1 MKLDYLVFAWAATVL
16 VEKAN
21 PRAQRSHS
29 DASFTNLSDV
39 DLTSMKDSV
48 DLGDGADG
56 LREYEQKRAAGRRD
70 GREASELRALKVE
83 QDFLEQ
89 CDGSS
94 RLACGGTVVM
104 AAVYGPIECPLK
116 AQLSDRA
123 IVRVDVKG
131 ASSTV
136 SRSSKWLE
144 KYFRESFEP
153 VIATG
158 MFPRSAIVIALQVM
172 QDDGSVLATGINAGM
187 MALVDA
193 VVPLRSIVCAS
204 SVAMNSNHTLVLDP
218 TQAEQGEAVVHA
230 TFAFESGG
238 GLVSCKT
245 WGFFE
250 DERSFS
256 NAASI
261 AEQAAGKVQ
270 AFLQI
275 ASNRKVNE
283 SHSI

>member
-1 MKLDYLVFAWAATVL
+1 M
-16 VEKAN
+16 N
-21 PRAQRSHS
+21 
-29 DASFTNLSDV
+29 
-39 DLTSMKDSV
+39 DSLR
-48 DLGDGADG
+48 LGDGADG
-56 LREYEQKRAAGRRD
+56 LREHERRRATGRRD
-70 GREASELRALKVE
+70 GRGASELRALKVE

-116 AQLSDRA
+116 AQLLDRA

-131 ASSTV
+131 ASSTIA
-136 SRSSKWLE
+136 RSSKWLE

-153 VIATG
+153 FIATR
-158 MFPRSAIVIALQVM
+158 MFPRSAIVIALQVVE
-172 QDDGSVLATGINAGM
+172 DDGSVLATGINAGM

-204 SVAMNSNHTLVLDP
+204 SVAMNSNNTLVLDP

-230 TFAFESGG
+230 TFAFDPAAGWYHA
-238 GLVSCKT
+238 

-250 DERSFS
+250 DERSYSTAF
-256 NAASI
+256 SI
-261 AEQAAGKVQ
+261 AEQAARKVL

-283 SHSI
+283 SLRI

>member
-1 MKLDYLVFAWAATVL
+1 MKG
-16 VEKAN
+16 
-21 PRAQRSHS
+21 
-29 DASFTNLSDV
+29 
-39 DLTSMKDSV
+39 SV

-56 LREYEQKRAAGRRD
+56 LREYERKRAAGRRD

-89 CDGSS
+89 CDGSA
-94 RLACGGTVVM
+94 RFTCGGTVVM

-136 SRSSKWLE
+136 ARSSKWLE

-153 VIATG
+153 VIATR
-158 MFPRSAIVIALQVM
+158 MFPRGAIVIALQVM
-172 QDDGSVLATGINAGM
+172 EDDGSVLATGINAGM

-218 TQAEQGEAVVHA
+218 TQAEQSEAVVHA
-230 TFAFESGG
+230 TFAFESGR
-238 GLVSCKT
+238 GLLSCKT

-261 AEQAAGKVQ
+261 AEQAADKVL

-283 SHSI
+283 SHRM

>member
-1 MKLDYLVFAWAATVL
+1 
-16 VEKAN
+16 
-21 PRAQRSHS
+21 
-29 DASFTNLSDV
+29 
-39 DLTSMKDSV
+39 
-48 DLGDGADG
+48 
-56 LREYEQKRAAGRRD
+56 
-70 GREASELRALKVE
+70 
-83 QDFLEQ
+83 
-89 CDGSS
+89 
-94 RLACGGTVVM
+94 M

-136 SRSSKWLE
+136 ARSSKWLE

-153 VIATG
+153 VIATR
-158 MFPRSAIVIALQVM
+158 MFPRGAIVIALQVM
-172 QDDGSVLATGINAGM
+172 EDDGSVLATGINAGM

-218 TQAEQGEAVVHA
+218 TQAEQSEAVVHA
-230 TFAFESGG
+230 TFAFESGR
-238 GLVSCKT
+238 GLLSCKT

-261 AEQAAGKVQ
+261 AEQAADKVL

-283 SHSI
+283 SHRM